1 MMMYAHAHAHLS
13 ESESEPEPEPEPDP
27 PLVGPG
33 LESERGF
40 LSYVVDICF

>member
-1 MMMYAHAHAHLS
+1 MMMMYAHAHAHLS
-13 ESESEPEPEPEPDP
+13 ESESESESEP
-27 PLVGPG
+27 PLVDPG

>member
-1 MMMYAHAHAHLS
+1 MMMMYAHAHAHLS
-13 ESESEPEPEPEPDP
+13 ESESESESEPEP
-27 PLVGPG
+27 PLVDPG

>member
-1 MMMYAHAHAHLS
+1 MMMMYAHAHAHLS
-13 ESESEPEPEPEPDP
+13 ESESEPEP
-27 PLVGPG
+27 PLVDPG